1 VSLVTTP
8 RLSRV
13 VTLSLVVAALLLGLT
28 AFTTS
33 GAQAHGAT
41 TPATAWVRVLHAS
54 PDAPAV
60 NVLVNNKAAVSHLA
74 FGHITKYLKLQAN
87 TSYDVKIVPAANPAA
102 VVFEIKNATFK
113 PGAYTAAAIGLLNPG
128 KTGHAFSVKV
138 FSDNN
143 VKVPGKARVRVVHL
157 SPNAPAVDVYAR
169 RNAGGYA
176 RVVNDLSYPNASG
189 YLAVKPGFYTFAI
202 TPGSASSV
210 SGAIYKTPTLH
221 LFPRATYTAW
231 AIGELGGGFRVLLT
245 TDSGQR

>member
-1 VSLVTTP
+1 MSLAAIS
-8 RLSRV
+8 RLGRIAS
-13 VTLSLVVAALLLGLT
+13 LSLVAAALLLGLT

-41 TPATAWVRVLHAS
+41 APATAWVRVLHAS

-60 NVLVNNKAAVSHLA
+60 NVLVNDKIAVRQLA

-87 TSYDVKIVPAANPAA
+87 TSYHVKIVPAANPAV
-102 VVFEIKNATFK
+102 VVFEIKRASFQ
-113 PGAYTAAAIGLLNPG
+113 PGSYTAAAIGLLTPG
-128 KTGHAFSVKV
+128 KTGHSFTVKV
-138 FSDNN
+138 LDDNN
-143 VKVPGKARVRVVHL
+143 TNLPGKARVRVVHL
-157 SPNAPAVDVYAR
+157 SPNAPAVDIYAR
-169 RNAGGYA
+169 RNAGEYS
-176 RVVNDLSYPNASG
+176 RVVNDLSYPNATG

-210 SGAIYKTPTLH
+210 SGVIYKTRTLH